1 MMLSKLLLPK
11 VIVSNQKNQN
21 MGVKNPHIQEIEQ
34 NENKLSGYFAENK
47 GKKMVNMLD
56 FNPNI
61 C

>member
-1 MMLSKLLLPK
+1 MMLPKLLLPK
-11 VIVSNQKNQN
+11 VIVSNQKKSKY
-21 MGVKNPHIQEIEQ
+21 GGFYPHIQEIEQ

>member
-1 MMLSKLLLPK
+1 
-11 VIVSNQKNQN
+11 VSNQKKSKY
-21 MGVKNPHIQEIEQ
+21 GGFYPHIQEIEQ

>member
-1 MMLSKLLLPK
+1 
-11 VIVSNQKNQN
+11 VSNQKNQN